1 MSVFPEPQ
9 IPSSAGGPAWE
20 VAMLFPPQGQW
31 DESDYFRVQTNRMIE
46 LVDGTLE
53 TLPMPTW
60 LHQMLVR
67 YLCRQ
72 LEDQIET
79 RLGGM
84 VLFAPLP
91 VRLFPGTI
99 REPDVLYC
107 LPQNVPADANGY
119 PDRIDLVIEIVSEG
133 DAARHRDYIAK
144 RADYAKAGIA
154 EYWIVDPETQVI
166 SRLVLENGKYIET
179 AFQIGES
186 AASLLF
192 PEFKLDVTT
201 VFQIR
206 STKPSGS

>member
-1 MSVFPEPQ
+1 MAGFPEPQ
-9 IPSSAGGPAWE
+9 SPSSAGGPAWE

-72 LEDQIET
+72 LEDQIES

-99 REPDVLYC
+99 REPDVLFTPC
-107 LPQNVPADANGY
+107 HT
-119 PDRIDLVIEIVSEG
+119 
-133 DAARHRDYIAK
+133 HRQTNYVK
-144 RADYAKAGIA
+144 
-154 EYWIVDPETQVI
+154 
-166 SRLVLENGKYIET
+166 SRT
-179 AFQIGES
+179 FH
-186 AASLLF
+186 
-192 PEFKLDVTT
+192 
-201 VFQIR
+201 R
-206 STKPSGS
+206 S